1 MKKIIFVLLLSAYL
15 YASESFGGIGVAMF
29 KSSRGVSIAGVAN
42 GSPAS
47 AADLR
52 LGDCVIAVNGAD
64 IAKKTVSEVKH
75 MIRDDAGK
83 PLTLTIVR
91 EGNTFDVDLTRVKM
105 EIVSLG
111 NDKDV
116 KNVASRNFELLD
128 IVEVKDRKTGFY
140 VEQSSGAPTTRS
152 TSILPFGD
160 AKLDLFTR
168 KSVDVK
174 VFEPGQFTVK
184 ILTADGSLVSQ
195 KDISAESVGLKSIQW
210 DNTLL
215 AAGSYT
221 IVLKQGNRAS
231 SYPQKLK

>member
-1 MKKIIFVLLLSAYL
+1 MLIVGVFSSAIAAEN
-15 YASESFGGIGVAMF
+15 YAGIGVALY
-29 KSSRGVSIAGVAN
+29 KSSRGATVAAIAN

-91 EGNTFDVDLTRVKM
+91 DGNTLNVELTRIKM
-105 EIVSLG
+105 QVVSLK
-111 NDKDV
+111 DKGDA
-116 KNVASRNFELLD
+116 KQVASNNYALLD
-128 IVEVKDRKTGFY
+128 VVNVKDEKTGFY
-140 VEQSSGAPTTRS
+140 VEKSAVSPEKRS
-152 TSILPFGD
+152 PVIEPFGD
-160 AKLDLFTR
+160 VRLNRFTR
-168 KSVDVK
+168 KNVDVN
-174 VFEPGQFTVK
+174 VLLPGHFTIK

-195 KDISAESVGLKSIQW
+195 KDVNAENIGLKSIHW

-221 IVLKQGNRAS
+221 IVLKQGSRLS
-231 SYPQKLK
+231 SYQKKLR

>member
-1 MKKIIFVLLLSAYL
+1 MRLFFSILKLLIVGVFSFAIAAEN
-15 YASESFGGIGVAMF
+15 YAGIGVALY
-29 KSSRGVSIAGVAN
+29 KSSRGATVAAIAK

-128 IVEVKDRKTGFY
+128 IV
-140 VEQSSGAPTTRS
+140 
-152 TSILPFGD
+152 
-160 AKLDLFTR
+160 
-168 KSVDVK
+168 DVK